1 MNEQLLI
8 PLDIKTL
15 VTVVFFMITVVGGL
29 LRLMLHL
36 FEKHLNERAANQAK
50 QIAQVKESF
59 EESFKGQ
66 EKLIDQRVNGFE
78 SAMRSEITRLSRL
91 EAEHAALKDMLVL
104 RFVQRDD
111 FIRFASAIDH
121 KIDRLGE
128 LFTRFTIK
136 GQDHD

>member
-1 MNEQLLI
+1 MNETLVV
-8 PLDIKTL
+8 PLDVRTL
-15 VTVVFFMITVVGGL
+15 GIAVTLAVAVIGGL
-29 LRLMLHL
+29 LRLMLYL
-36 FEKHLNERAANQAK
+36 FEKHLNERAANQAA
-50 QIAQVKESF
+50 QIEQVKEAFETSF
-59 EESFKGQ
+59 DAHA
-66 EKLIDQRVNGFE
+66 KLVDLRMSGLDTALRN
-78 SAMRSEITRLSRL
+78 EITRLSRL

-136 GQDHD
+136 GQDND